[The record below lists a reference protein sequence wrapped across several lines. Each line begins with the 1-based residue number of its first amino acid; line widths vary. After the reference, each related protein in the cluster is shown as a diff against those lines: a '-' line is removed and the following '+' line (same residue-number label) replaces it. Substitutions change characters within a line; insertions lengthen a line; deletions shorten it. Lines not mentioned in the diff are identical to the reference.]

1 MERLQTFILNQDR
14 YNELAAKVPAGGLLF
29 NATRDLLGDETWF
42 GDFCHGIFYAVVRQD
57 NPDRARYIKYN
68 QEMDAWLLR
77 FVTVAEAKQMVRDR
91 LATMHVEVDADLFE
105 QAWEDSFYATISVRN
120 IMPEDI
126 AP

>member
-1 MERLQTFILNQDR
+1 MERLQTFILNQER

-42 GDFCHGIFYAVVRQD
+42 GDFCHGIFYAVVQRD
-57 NPDRARYIKYN
+57 NPERDRYIRYN
-68 QEMDAWLLR
+68 LEMDAWLLR